1 MAFWEGG
8 VLSQEIFTREGERER
23 PALGTVTEP
32 ARAVPVQAECDVLVV
47 GGGPAGT
54 AAAIAAARLGV
65 KVVLA
70 ERYGHLGGLAT
81 GGLVIW
87 IDRMTDWQGRHVIR
101 GLAEELL
108 ARLPADAIDG
118 PAPAIWGSREAADVG
133 HWAPRSNAF
142 HDIVTWAPNIDP
154 EWLKAV
160 TLATLREAGANLLL
174 HAGASNPIVEDG
186 RIAAVV
192 FESKQGRFAVTARV
206 VVDTTGDG
214 DLFVRAGEA
223 SQDDIAPSNMHHCMN
238 TAWLFGGVDT
248 ERWIA
253 FKADREA
260 LAAFT
265 TQARRTLGPIQ
276 LPMAAWRNDVIVFM
290 GPRFAGYDATDVADL
305 TEVELRSHDTK
316 LAHLDFFRRHAPGFE
331 NAWLML
337 TAPQIGVRH
346 SRRLVGRKVMR
357 SDDWKAGLRH
367 NDEVGVSPSLGP
379 KFPNVSI
386 PYGALLPRGIANL
399 LAAGRH
405 ISTDAVS
412 HTFMREIPQCWV
424 TGQAA
429 GTAAALSVR
438 HGTTPGDLD
447 IGRLQQ
453 SLLDQNVPLGA

>member
-1 MAFWEGG
+1 MAYWEGG
-8 VLSQEIFTREGERER
+8 VLTQEIFSREGKRAR

-32 ARAVPVQAECDVLVV
+32 ARAVPVQADCDVLVV
-47 GGGPAGT
+47 GGGPGGT

-65 KVVLA
+65 RVVLA

-81 GGLVIW
+81 GGLVVW
-87 IDRMTDWQGRHVIR
+87 IDRMTDWEGRLVIR
-101 GLAEELL
+101 GLAQELL
-108 ARLPADAIDG
+108 GRLPPDAIDG
-118 PAPAIWGSREAADVG
+118 PDPSIWGSRAASDVD

-154 EWLKAV
+154 EHLKAV
-160 TLATLREAGANLLL
+160 TLDALREAGVSLLL
-174 HAGASNPIVEDG
+174 HAGASNPIIDSG
-186 RIAAVV
+186 RIKAVV
-192 FESKQGRFAVTARV
+192 FESKQGRFAITSRI
-206 VVDTTGDG
+206 VVDCTGDG
-214 DLFVRAGEA
+214 DLFARAGEA
-223 SQDDIAPSNMHHCMN
+223 TQDDIAPSNMHHCMN
-238 TAWLFGGVDT
+238 TCWLFGGVDT

-253 FKADREA
+253 FKRDRAA

-265 TQARRTLGPIQ
+265 EEARRVLGPIQ

-305 TEVELRSHDTK
+305 TEVELRSHDSK
-316 LAHLDFFRRHAPGFE
+316 MAHLDFFRRRAPGFE
-331 NAWLML
+331 TAWLML

-346 SRRLVGRKVMR
+346 SKRLLGRKVIA
-357 SDDWKAGLRH
+357 SDDWKSGVRH

-386 PYGALLPRGIANL
+386 PYGALLPRGVGNL

-405 ISTDAVS
+405 VSTDAVS

-429 GTAAALSVR
+429 GTAAALSVLAA
-438 HGTTPGDLD
+438 TTPDELD

-453 SLLDQNVPLGA
+453 TLVDNNVLIGS